1 MIGRIAGL
9 TLILGLASGC
19 GSDTATP
26 GDGDGDATRDQGIG
40 GDYVS
45 DGLPDPFGEGDVLR
59 LTLADGT
66 ISFQATCNTMSG
78 NATWDDGALVVTNVG
93 GTEMGCPGAGFE
105 QDEWLVDFFTSEP
118 AIRLDGDDVAVTR
131 GADEIW
137 FVPASEGGSGAG
149 PDVPL
154 DGTVW
159 TLTGIEETDGDSVGI
174 MGIPRRVEATLT
186 IEGDRIAVETG
197 CNTGGGR
204 VTVRDGRLELR
215 RMGFTLMGCLG
226 ATGEVE
232 SGVMQVL
239 DGSVLDWSIS
249 GTQLRLANG
258 NHTLVYEAE

>member
-9 TLILGLASGC
+9 ALILALAAAC

-26 GDGDGDATRDQGIG
+26 GDADPKPDQRVG

-45 DGLPDPFGEGDVLR
+45 DALPAPFGDGDVLR

-66 ISFQATCNTMSG
+66 ISFQATCNIMSG
-78 NATWDDGALVVTNVG
+78 NAMWDDGVLSVTNVG

-118 AIRLDGDDVAVTR
+118 AVRRDGDDVSITR
-131 GADEIW
+131 GVDEIW
-137 FVPASEGGSGAG
+137 FVPAGEGGSGAG
-149 PDVPL
+149 PDVTL

-174 MGIPRRVEATLT
+174 MGIPPSVDAGVT
-186 IEGDRIAVETG
+186 IEGTRMQVRTG
-197 CNTGGGR
+197 CNGGSTD
-204 VTVRDGRLELR
+204 VTVLDDQLELGPLALTKMAC
-215 RMGFTLMGCLG
+215 MG
-226 ATGEVE
+226 AAGEVE
-232 SGVMQVL
+232 RGVLQVL
-239 DGSVLDWSIS
+239 DGSVLEWSIS

-258 NHTLVYEAE
+258 DHALVYESE

>member
-1 MIGRIAGL
+1 MIGRFASL
-9 TLILGLASGC
+9 ALILAFAAAC
-19 GSDTATP
+19 GSDTAAP
-26 GDGDGDATRDQGIG
+26 GDGEPALAEGIG

-45 DGLPDPFGEGDVLR
+45 DVLPAPFGEGDVLR
-59 LTLADGT
+59 LSLAEGT

-93 GTEMGCPGAGFE
+93 GTEMGCPGVGFE

-174 MGIPRRVEATLT
+174 MGVPARLRVDPVLR
-186 IEGDRIAVETG
+186 IEGREITFSDG
-197 CNTGGGR
+197 CNEAGGG
-204 VTVRDGRLELR
+204 VHVGQDALRLRHLWT
-215 RMGFTLMGCLG
+215 TLVACLG
-226 ATGEVE
+226 QASEVAAGVSEVLREGEVA
-232 SGVMQVL
+232 
-239 DGSVLDWSIS
+239 WSIS
-249 GTQLRLANG
+249 GTQLRLAKG
-258 NHTLVYEAE
+258 THALVYEAE

>member
-1 MIGRIAGL
+1 MIGRIVGL
-9 TLILGLASGC
+9 ALILPLVAAC
-19 GSDTATP
+19 GSDTAAP
-26 GDGDGDATRDQGIG
+26 GDADPTPDQGIG

-45 DGLPDPFGEGDVLR
+45 DGLPAPFGEGDVLR
-59 LTLADGT
+59 LTIAHGT

-78 NATWDDGALVVTNVG
+78 NVTWDDGALVVTNVG

-105 QDEWLVDFFTSEP
+105 QDEWLVDFFTSKP
-118 AIRLDGDDVAVTR
+118 GIRLDGDDVAITR
-131 GADEIW
+131 DGEEIW

-174 MGIPRRVEATLT
+174 MGIPPKVQATLT

-197 CNTGGGR
+197 CNTGGGK
-204 VTVRDGRLELR
+204 VTVMGGRLELR
-215 RMGFTLMGCLG
+215 DLGFTLIGCLG
-226 ATGEVE
+226 AAGEVE
-232 SGVMQVL
+232 RGVTQVL
-239 DGSVLDWSIS
+239 HGSVLDWSIS

-258 NHTLVYEAE
+258 DRALVYEAQ